1 MKITAMESQ
10 NTQGDQI
17 PKSTQIIP
25 TRTDEVDIIK
35 GANDTSSI
43 DATQKNVDEIDLGN
57 ESVNI
62 SSETATI
69 LPREE
74 ERNTIH
80 NLIENSENHD
90 HHAASPSTGQGTH
103 HNEGRRG

>member
-1 MKITAMESQ
+1 MESQ

-17 PKSTQIIP
+17 PKSNQIIP

-43 DATQKNVDEIDLGN
+43 DATQKNVSEVELGT

-62 SSETATI
+62 SLETIT
-69 LPREE
+69 LSPREE
-74 ERNTIH
+74 EKNTIH
-80 NLIENSENHD
+80 HLIENSENHD

-103 HNEGRRG
+103 HNEGRGGW